1 MIDFLKNNW
10 MSLLALAISLIALFK
25 DLIKELIIYKKKQ
38 KKFEK
43 IKNYN

>member
-25 DLIKELIIYKKKQ
+25 DLIKELIIYKKT

>member
-25 DLIKELIIYKKKQ
+25 DLIKELIIYKKT
-38 KKFEK
+38 KK
-43 IKNYN
+43 I